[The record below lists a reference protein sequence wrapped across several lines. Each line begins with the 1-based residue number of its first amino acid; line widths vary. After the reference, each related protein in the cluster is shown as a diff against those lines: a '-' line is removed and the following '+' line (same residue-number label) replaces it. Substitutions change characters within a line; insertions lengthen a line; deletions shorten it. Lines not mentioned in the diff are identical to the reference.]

1 MGGKCFEGL
10 LGFVSMTL
18 EEEEEALLVEEL
30 AVVLEFVLG
39 HIVMEFMQFLAFI
52 LVMQDLSV
60 EEETC
65 ALLSFFRL
73 LLLF

>member
-1 MGGKCFEGL
+1 
-10 LGFVSMTL
+10 MTL
-18 EEEEEALLVEEL
+18 EEEEKALIVVEF

-39 HIVMEFMQFLAFI
+39 NIVMEFMQFLPFI
-52 LVMQDLSV
+52 LVMQDMSE

-65 ALLSFFRL
+65 ALFAFFRL

>member
-1 MGGKCFEGL
+1 MAGKCLQGL

-18 EEEEEALLVEEL
+18 EEEEETLLVEEL
-30 AVVLEFVLG
+30 TVVLELVLG
-39 HIVMEFMQFLAFI
+39 HVIMEFVQFLAFI
-52 LVMQDLSV
+52 LVMQSLSV

-65 ALLSFFRL
+65 ALLAFFGL

>member
-1 MGGKCFEGL
+1 
-10 LGFVSMTL
+10 MTL

-65 ALLSFFRL
+65 ALLAFFRL